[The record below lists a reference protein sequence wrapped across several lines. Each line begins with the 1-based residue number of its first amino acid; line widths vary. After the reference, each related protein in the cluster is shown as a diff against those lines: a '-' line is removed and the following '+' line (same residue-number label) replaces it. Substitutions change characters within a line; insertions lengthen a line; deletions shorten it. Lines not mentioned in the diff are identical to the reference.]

1 MLSGDDLENFG
12 YYEMFQDS
20 DEVDWADL
28 YSAWVEKKIL
38 TSGSDRLV
46 ENTLGLVGEAGEV
59 AEKIKKIIR
68 DSNQI
73 TKDLTNLHNE
83 EIMKELGD
91 VVFYATALA
100 NIYGRGLQEVLEL
113 NIQKLDDR
121 QKRGKLKGSGDNR

>member
-12 YYEMFQDS
+12 YYENFTDS

-38 TSGSDRLV
+38 TSGSDRLI

-59 AEKIKKIIR
+59 AEKIKKLIR
-68 DSNQI
+68 DSSRFQ
-73 TKDLTNLHNE
+73 NE

-100 NIYGRGLQEVLEL
+100 NIYGRGLQEVLQL
-113 NIQKLDDR
+113 NIEKLDDR

>member
-59 AEKIKKIIR
+59 AEKIKKLIR
-68 DSNQI
+68 DSNRFQ
-73 TKDLTNLHNE
+73 NE

-100 NIYGRGLQEVLEL
+100 NIYGRGLQEVLQL
-113 NIQKLDDR
+113 NIEKLDDR

>member
-1 MLSGDDLENFG
+1 MISGDDLESFG
-12 YYEMFQDS
+12 YYENFTDS

-28 YSAWVEKKIL
+28 YSAWVEKKIM

-59 AEKIKKIIR
+59 AEKVKKLIR
-68 DSNQI
+68 DSSRFQ
-73 TKDLTNLHNE
+73 NE

-100 NIYGRGLQEVLEL
+100 NIYGRGLQEVLQL
-113 NIQKLDDR
+113 NIEKLDDR
-121 QKRGKLKGSGDNR
+121 QKRGTLKGSGDNR

>member
-1 MLSGDDLENFG
+1 MLSGDDLEKFG
-12 YYEMFQDS
+12 YYENFTDS

-59 AEKIKKIIR
+59 AEKIKKLIR
-68 DSNQI
+68 DSNRFQ
-73 TKDLTNLHNE
+73 NE

-100 NIYGRGLQEVLEL
+100 NIYGRGLQEVLQL
-113 NIQKLDDR
+113 NIEKLDDR

>member
-59 AEKIKKIIR
+59 AEKVKKLIR
-68 DSNQI
+68 DSSRFQ
-73 TKDLTNLHNE
+73 NE

-100 NIYGRGLQEVLEL
+100 NIYGRGLQEVLQL
-113 NIQKLDDR
+113 NIEKLDDR
-121 QKRGKLKGSGDNR
+121 QKRGTLKGSGDNR

>member
-12 YYEMFQDS
+12 YYENFTDS

-59 AEKIKKIIR
+59 AEKIKKLIR
-68 DSNQI
+68 DNSRYA
-73 TKDLTNLHNE
+73 NE

-121 QKRGKLKGSGDNR
+121 QKRNKLRGNGDNR

>member
-12 YYEMFQDS
+12 YYENFTDS

-59 AEKIKKIIR
+59 AEKIKKLIR
-68 DSNQI
+68 DNSRYA
-73 TKDLTNLHNE
+73 NE

-100 NIYGRGLQEVLEL
+100 NIYGRGLQEVLQL
-113 NIQKLDDR
+113 NIEKLDDR

>member
-1 MLSGDDLENFG
+1 MISGDDLENFG
-12 YYEMFQDS
+12 YYEMFEDT
-20 DEVDWADL
+20 DEVEWVDV

-38 TSGSDRLV
+38 TYGDERLV

-59 AEKIKKIIR
+59 AEKVKKLIR
-68 DSNQI
+68 DSNRFGN
-73 TKDLTNLHNE
+73 K
-83 EIMKELGD
+83 EIMHEIGD

-100 NIYGRGLQEVLEL
+100 NIYGKGLKEVLDL

>member
-12 YYEMFQDS
+12 YYENFTDS

-59 AEKIKKIIR
+59 AEKIKKLIR
-68 DSNQI
+68 DSNRFQ
-73 TKDLTNLHNE
+73 NE

-100 NIYGRGLQEVLEL
+100 NIYGRGLQEVLQL
-113 NIQKLDDR
+113 NIEKLDDR

>member
-12 YYEMFQDS
+12 YYENFADS

-59 AEKIKKIIR
+59 AEKIKKLIR
-68 DSNQI
+68 DSSRFQ
-73 TKDLTNLHNE
+73 NE

>member
-1 MLSGDDLENFG
+1 MLNGDDLENFG
-12 YYEMFQDS
+12 YYENFTDS

-59 AEKIKKIIR
+59 AEKIKKLIR
-68 DSNQI
+68 DSSRFQ
-73 TKDLTNLHNE
+73 NE

>member
-12 YYEMFQDS
+12 YYENFTDS

-59 AEKIKKIIR
+59 AEKIKKLIR
-68 DSNQI
+68 DSSRFQ
-73 TKDLTNLHNE
+73 NE

-121 QKRGKLKGSGDNR
+121 QKRGKLKGNGDNR

>member
-59 AEKIKKIIR
+59 AEKIKKLIR
-68 DSNQI
+68 DSSRFQ
-73 TKDLTNLHNE
+73 NE

-121 QKRGKLKGSGDNR
+121 QKRNKLRGSGDNR

>member
-1 MLSGDDLENFG
+1 MISGDDLENFG
-12 YYEMFQDS
+12 YYENFESS

-38 TSGSDRLV
+38 TSGQDRLV

-59 AEKIKKIIR
+59 AEKIKKLIR
-68 DSNQI
+68 DSNRF
-73 TKDLTNLHNE
+73 HNE

-100 NIYGRGLQEVLEL
+100 NIYGRGLQEVLQL
-113 NIQKLDDR
+113 NIEKLDDR
-121 QKRGKLKGSGDNR
+121 QKRGKLKGNGDNR

>member
-12 YYEMFQDS
+12 YYENFTDS

-59 AEKIKKIIR
+59 AEKIKKLIR
-68 DSNQI
+68 DSSRFQ
-73 TKDLTNLHNE
+73 NE

-100 NIYGRGLQEVLEL
+100 NIYGRGLQEVLQL
-113 NIQKLDDR
+113 NIEKLDDR